1 MRPFAAIRPTS
12 HRWLLAAAFLVTAAV
27 YWPGLSGGY
36 LFDDYPNIVDN
47 HGVQPHDASL
57 PSLVRAAL
65 SSPSSE
71 FKRPLASLSFAA
83 NYLATGL
90 DPYWMKLTN
99 LVIHLLNGLLVF
111 LLARALLL
119 TATLVPPDPSPVGA
133 HPVRDG
139 SCRNVREEH
148 SRTGCA
154 PTGLNQRDGIV
165 AALIAAGWLLLPIN
179 LTGVLYVVQRMESMA
194 NLFVLAGLIGYV
206 AGRRRMLGIGLQEKP
221 PLPTSPCKQGEEKAR
236 DTADLTPFPASRG
249 ATPGFA
255 TSPASTEAAPDF
267 APSPASSNAA
277 SDFAPSPARRGGLG
291 WGRFWRWGRFSP
303 NTRGFILCLVSVT
316 VPTVLGILAKETA
329 VMLPLYALLIEWA
342 VFRFKSVPRCEV
354 SEKDSPKSDSRASR
368 LKPLPQDAHQQRVDR
383 RVMALFLVV
392 LALPM
397 VLGLAWLLPGILQPE
412 TWATRD
418 FTLGTRLLSEARI
431 VVDYIVWTLL
441 PTPHA
446 LSFYHDDFPI
456 STGLLAPWTTLAS
469 IVLLAA
475 LVALML
481 WLRPR
486 RPLAALGIAL
496 FLGCQLLTGTILPL
510 ELIYEHRNYFASF
523 GLMLAVI
530 PLLAAP
536 SRFSVGATSV
546 AMPFVVP
553 RQSIAT
559 EVAPTD
565 EAMAH
570 DALPFALPR
579 HVLLAGLLLSWA
591 ALTALTA
598 YAWGN
603 PLRLAADLAARAPQS
618 PRAEYE
624 LGRTYIVY
632 SHYDPNSPFT
642 RLAYAPLEKAAT
654 LPDASILPEQAL
666 IFMNA
671 RMHLPIKDAWWD
683 SLIAKLTARKST
695 VQDESSLAA
704 LTQCAHEHH
713 CDLPKARMLEA
724 FMAALSHPD
733 PDARLLAMYGDYA
746 WNVLEDHQLGL
757 RMTQQAVKVS
767 PDEPAYQITLI
778 RMLAAQGRTA
788 EAEQALHQLATL
800 NYGDRLDHSLAELR
814 KLPGLR

>member
-1 MRPFAAIRPTS
+1 MSERSPAPSTKGRRHAGW
-12 HRWLLAAAFLVTAAV
+12 WLLLVATIMTMAV

-65 SSPSSE
+65 SSPASE

-119 TATLVPPDPSPVGA
+119 CVGA

-139 SCRNVREEH
+139 FSSIEEH

-154 PTGLNQRDGIV
+154 PTGMNPRAGIV

-206 AGRRRMLGIGLQEKP
+206 AGRRRMFGL
-221 PLPTSPCKQGEEKAR
+221 
-236 DTADLTPFPASRG
+236 
-249 ATPGFA
+249 A
-255 TSPASTEAAPDF
+255 TS
-267 APSPASSNAA
+267 APSAEREGGLRRGRLPAA
-277 SDFAPSPARRGGLG
+277 SGGFL
-291 WGRFWRWGRFSP
+291 
-303 NTRGFILCLVSVT
+303 LCLVSVT
-316 VPTVLGILAKETA
+316 VPAAVGILAKETA

-342 VFRFKSVPRCEV
+342 VFRFRSAPRSEVP
-354 SEKDSPKSDSRASR
+354 EKDLPKFDARASR
-368 LKPLPQDAHQQRVDR
+368 LKPLPQNTREEQLDR
-383 RVMALFLVV
+383 RVIALFLVV
-392 LALPM
+392 LVLPM
-397 VLGLAWLLPGILQPE
+397 VFGLAWLLPGILQPE

-431 VVDYIVWTLL
+431 VTDYVVWTLL

-469 IVLLAA
+469 IVFLAM
-475 LVALML
+475 LIALML
-481 WLRPR
+481 WLRSR

-496 FLGCQLLTGTILPL
+496 FLGCQLLTGTIIPL

-523 GLMLAVI
+523 GLLLAVV

-546 AMPFVVP
+546 AMLCGDTAKG
-553 RQSIAT
+553 IAT
-559 EVAPTD
+559 EVAPT
-565 EAMAH
+565 EAALTDRATAH

-579 HVLLAGLLLSWA
+579 YVLLAGLLLSWT

-603 PLRLAADLAARAPQS
+603 PLRLAEDLAARAPQS

-632 SHYDPNSPFT
+632 SHYDPSSVFT
-642 RLAYAPLEKAAT
+642 RLAYAPLEKAAA

-704 LTQCAHEHH
+704 LTQCAHEHR
-713 CDLPKARMLEA
+713 CDLPKGRMVEA

-733 PDARLLAMYGDYA
+733 PDARLLATYGDYA

-757 RMTQQAVKVS
+757 RMTREAVKVS

-778 RMLAAQGRTA
+778 RMLVAQGQQA
-788 EAEQALHQLATL
+788 EAKTAIKQLESL
-800 NYGDRLDHSLAELR
+800 NIGGRLDSSLRGLR
-814 KLPGLR
+814 ALPGFR